1 MDEKPMFYRHVAA
14 AEKGQEK
21 DTYRRR
27 QERLRKQLA
36 GLDLDA
42 ALVTGAD
49 DIGYLTGFP
58 SGARCHLVV
67 REAECVLLTGST
79 EYLQALEEA
88 LACRVEILPW
98 EGGPSR
104 VVEELEGCSSIGF
117 DPGSLNVLTMD
128 MLSAA
133 AGDEVAWRPTRG
145 LVRQLMAI
153 KELWEI
159 ELIREACS
167 IFDAAM
173 DQVIPTLKVG
183 VTELEI
189 GARLDFA
196 ARQLGSEGSWFP
208 TIVATGPRSSMAHAP
223 QTGRR
228 VGEGDLVKIDMG
240 PNFHD
245 QPSDATR
252 TLVFGPASEK
262 VREVYDI
269 VLEAQLAGIE
279 ACGPG
284 VPCADVD
291 RAARRVIKEA
301 GYGAFFT
308 HSLGHGL
315 GGPPLVGGDSSE
327 VLEPNMVV
335 TIEPGIYLEGWGGVR
350 IEDSVLI
357 TEDGCEVLHAYPKEL
372 VQL

>member
-1 MDEKPMFYRHVAA
+1 MNDKPMFYRHAAA
-14 AEKGQEK
+14 AEKGREEE
-21 DTYRRR
+21 TYRRR
-27 QERLRKQLA
+27 QERLGKQLA
-36 GLDLDA
+36 NLELDA
-42 ALVTGAD
+42 ALVTGAG
-49 DIGYLTGFP
+49 DIRYLTGFP

-67 REAECVLLTGST
+67 GEADTVLLTGST

-88 LACRVEILPW
+88 QACRVEILPW
-98 EGGPSR
+98 EGGLSR
-104 VVEELEGCSSIGF
+104 VVEELAGCSCIGF
-117 DPGSLNVLTMD
+117 DPGSFTVLTMD
-128 MLSAA
+128 MLRTA
-133 AGDEVAWRPTRG
+133 AGDDVTWRPTPG
-145 LVRQLMAI
+145 LVRQLMAV
-153 KELWEI
+153 KEPWEI

-167 IFDAAM
+167 IFDVTM
-173 DQVIPTLKVG
+173 HQVIPTLEVG

-189 GARLDFA
+189 GARLDFT
-196 ARQLGSEGSWFP
+196 ARQLGSDGSWFP

-223 QTGRR
+223 LTGRR
-228 VGEGDLVKIDMG
+228 VEKGDLVKIDMG
-240 PNFHD
+240 PNFHG

-252 TLVFGPASEK
+252 TQVFGPVSEK

-291 RAARRVIKEA
+291 GAARRVIEEA

-315 GGPPLVGGDSSE
+315 GGPPLVGGDSEE
-327 VLEPNMVV
+327 VLKPNMVV

-350 IEDSVLI
+350 IEDSVLV
-357 TEDGCEVLHAYPKEL
+357 TKGGCEILHAYPKEL
-372 VQL
+372 LQL